1 MPSGLNDNLYLAP
14 MLTNAPLRW
23 MLCTVLLW
31 AGFATGSNA
40 QYGLD
45 YGFAIGTA
53 NYLGDIGG
61 DDLTRR
67 DFSADLH
74 WGQTK
79 LSSHVFVRYRLN
91 SVLAVRG
98 QVGTVFLEDYDN
110 LSTNVA
116 RVTRNAHFRNFVNEL
131 SARAEVSFFSS
142 PMITRYTSKLRVGMN
157 AYATLGITGFSHN
170 PQAQLNRDAAE
181 YHFAQGNI
189 ATNPTQL
196 NYDEWYDLR
205 DAGTETLTYGQ
216 LSMGVPLGLG
226 VSFEVNHQ
234 IRVGM
239 EFVWNL
245 TFTDYLDDVSN
256 TYADP
261 VDLTD
266 IERILSSPSSVVAS
280 PIVEYPSG
288 YPDAATYIASN
299 FNFVEGAEVPRGN
312 PDKNDTYGTLQVSV
326 SKVVMSSSNF
336 RRNNY
341 RSAKRRPTRKGS
353 SRMGRGRAKF

>member
-14 MLTNAPLRW
+14 MLINAPLRW

-205 DAGTETLTYGQ
+205 DAGTETLSYGQ

-245 TFTDYLDDVSN
+245 TFTDYLDDVSY
-256 TYADP
+256 TWADP
-261 VDLTD
+261 SSLTD
-266 IERILSSPSSVVAS
+266 IQFLLSNPSSAAVA
-280 PIVEYPSG
+280 E
-288 YPDAATYIASN
+288 AAGVDNPEAFLNSFRWNETHES
-299 FNFVEGAEVPRGN
+299 PRGN

>member
-1 MPSGLNDNLYLAP
+1 MPLGLNDNLYLAP
-14 MLTNAPLRW
+14 MLINAPLRW
-23 MLCTVLLW
+23 MLCTALLW
-31 AGFATGSNA
+31 AGIATGSNA

-74 WGQTK
+74 LGQTK

-205 DAGTETLTYGQ
+205 DAGTESLTYGQ

-245 TFTDYLDDVSN
+245 TFTDYLDDVSF
-256 TYADP
+256 TWADP
-261 VDLTD
+261 SSLTD
-266 IERILSSPSSVVAS
+266 IQFLLSNPSSAAVA
-280 PIVEYPSG
+280 E
-288 YPDAATYIASN
+288 AAGVDNPEAFLENFRWAETYDS
-299 FNFVEGAEVPRGN
+299 PRGN

>member
-1 MPSGLNDNLYLAP
+1 MPLGLSDNLYLGTMAKIAP
-14 MLTNAPLRW
+14 FRW
-23 MLCTVLLW
+23 MFCTALLW
-31 AGFATGSNA
+31 AGFVTGSTA
-40 QYGLD
+40 QYALD

-74 WGQTK
+74 LGQTK
-79 LSSHVFVRYRLN
+79 LSSHVFARYRLN

-110 LSTNVA
+110 LSTNAA

-131 SARAEVSFFSS
+131 SVRAEVSFFSN
-142 PMITRYTSKLRVGMN
+142 PMITRYTSKLRMGMN
-157 AYATLGITGFSHN
+157 AYATLGVTGFSHN

-189 ATNPTQL
+189 STNPTQL

-205 DAGTETLTYGQ
+205 DAGTETLSYGQ
-216 LSMGVPLGLG
+216 LSVGVPLGLG

-245 TFTDYLDDVSN
+245 TFTDYLDDVSF
-256 TYADP
+256 TWADP
-261 VDLTD
+261 SGLSD
-266 IERILSSPSSVVAS
+266 IQFLLSNPSSVVVA
-280 PIVEYPSG
+280 E
-288 YPDAATYIASN
+288 AAGVDNPEAFLDSFRWDEAYES
-299 FNFVEGAEVPRGN
+299 PRGN
-312 PDKNDTYGTLQVSV
+312 PEKNDTYGTLQVSV

-341 RSAKRRPTRKGS
+341 RSARKPSKRSRSRKGN
-353 SRMGRGRAKF
+353 SRMARGRAKF

>member
-1 MPSGLNDNLYLAP
+1 MPLGLNDNLYLAP
-14 MLTNAPLRW
+14 MLMNAPLRW
-23 MLCTVLLW
+23 MLCTALLW

-74 WGQTK
+74 LGQTK

-98 QVGTVFLEDYDN
+98 QFGTVFLEDYDN
-110 LSTNVA
+110 LSSNPA
-116 RVTRNAHFRNFVNEL
+116 RATRNAHFRNFVNEL

-189 ATNPTQL
+189 STNPTQL

-261 VDLTD
+261 EDLGD
-266 IERILSSPSSVVAS
+266 IELILSSPSNPAVAS
-280 PIVEYPSG
+280 AAG
-288 YPDAATYIASN
+288 YSDPEGTMYW
-299 FNFVEGAEVPRGN
+299 FNYSEQGPTIRGN
-312 PDKNDTYGTLQVSV
+312 PNKNDTYGTLQVSV

-341 RSAKRRPTRKGS
+341 RSARKPSKRSRTRKGS

>member
-1 MPSGLNDNLYLAP
+1 MPLGLNDNLYLAP
-14 MLTNAPLRW
+14 MLINAPLRW
-23 MLCTVLLW
+23 MLCTALLW

-74 WGQTK
+74 LGQTK

-98 QVGTVFLEDYDN
+98 QVGTVYLEDYDN
-110 LSTNVA
+110 LSSNPA
-116 RVTRNAHFRNFVNEL
+116 RSTRNAHFRNFVNEL

-189 ATNPTQL
+189 STNPTQL

-261 VDLTD
+261 KDLGD
-266 IERILSSPSSVVAS
+266 IELILSSPSNPVVAS
-280 PIVEYPSG
+280 AAG
-288 YPDAATYIASN
+288 YSDPEGTMYW
-299 FNFVEGAEVPRGN
+299 FNYSDQGPTIRGN

-341 RSAKRRPTRKGS
+341 RSARKPSKRSRTRKGS

>member
-1 MPSGLNDNLYLAP
+1 MPLGLNDNLYLAP
-14 MLTNAPLRW
+14 MLINAPLRW
-23 MLCTVLLW
+23 MLCTALLW

-74 WGQTK
+74 LGQTK

-91 SVLAVRG
+91 SVLALRG

-245 TFTDYLDDVSN
+245 TFTDYLDDVSY
-256 TYADP
+256 TWADP
-261 VDLTD
+261 SSLTD
-266 IERILSSPSSVVAS
+266 IQFLLSNPSSAAVA
-280 PIVEYPSG
+280 E
-288 YPDAATYIASN
+288 AAGVDNPEAFLNSFRWDEAYES
-299 FNFVEGAEVPRGN
+299 PRGN

-341 RSAKRRPTRKGS
+341 RSARKPSKRSRTRKGN

>member
-1 MPSGLNDNLYLAP
+1 MPLGLKDNLYLAP
-14 MLTNAPLRW
+14 MPVNAPLRW
-23 MLCTVLLW
+23 MLCTALLW

-74 WGQTK
+74 LGQTK

-98 QVGTVFLEDYDN
+98 QVGTVYLEDYDN
-110 LSTNVA
+110 LSSNPA
-116 RVTRNAHFRNFVNEL
+116 RATRNAHFRNFVNEL
-131 SARAEVSFFSS
+131 SVRAEVSFFSN
-142 PMITRYTSKLRVGMN
+142 PMITRYTSKLRMGMN
-157 AYATLGITGFSHN
+157 AYATLGVTGFSHN

-216 LSMGVPLGLG
+216 LSMGMPLGLG

-245 TFTDYLDDVSN
+245 TFTDYLDDVSF
-256 TYADP
+256 TWADP
-261 VDLTD
+261 SGLSD
-266 IERILSSPSSVVAS
+266 IQFLLSNPSSVVVA
-280 PIVEYPSG
+280 E
-288 YPDAATYIASN
+288 AAGVDNPEAFLNSFRWDEAYDS
-299 FNFVEGAEVPRGN
+299 PRGN

-341 RSAKRRPTRKGS
+341 RSARKPSKRSRKRKGN

>member
-1 MPSGLNDNLYLAP
+1 MPLGLKDNLYLAP
-14 MLTNAPLRW
+14 MLINAPLRW
-23 MLCTVLLW
+23 MLCTALLW
-31 AGFATGSNA
+31 AGFATGSDA

-74 WGQTK
+74 LGQTK

-98 QVGTVFLEDYDN
+98 QVGTVYLEDYDN
-110 LSTNVA
+110 LSTNAA

-245 TFTDYLDDVSN
+245 TFTDYLDDVSF
-256 TYADP
+256 TWADP
-261 VDLTD
+261 SGLSD
-266 IERILSSPSSVVAS
+266 IQFLLSNPSSAAVAEAAG
-280 PIVEYPSG
+280 VENPEAFLNSFRWDEAYES
-288 YPDAATYIASN
+288 
-299 FNFVEGAEVPRGN
+299 PRGN

-341 RSAKRRPTRKGS
+341 RSARKPSKRSRTRKGS

>member
-1 MPSGLNDNLYLAP
+1 MPLGLNDNLYLAP
-14 MLTNAPLRW
+14 MLINAPLRW
-23 MLCTVLLW
+23 MLCTALLW
-31 AGFATGSNA
+31 AGIATGSNA

-74 WGQTK
+74 LGQTK

-245 TFTDYLDDVSN
+245 TFTDYLDDVSY
-256 TYADP
+256 TWADP
-261 VDLTD
+261 SSLTD
-266 IERILSSPSSVVAS
+266 IQFLLSNPSSAAVA
-280 PIVEYPSG
+280 E
-288 YPDAATYIASN
+288 AAGVDNPEAFLNSFRWDEAYES
-299 FNFVEGAEVPRGN
+299 PRGN

>member
-1 MPSGLNDNLYLAP
+1 
-14 MLTNAPLRW
+14 
-23 MLCTVLLW
+23 
-31 AGFATGSNA
+31 
-40 QYGLD
+40 
-45 YGFAIGTA
+45 
-53 NYLGDIGG
+53 
-61 DDLTRR
+61 
-67 DFSADLH
+67 
-74 WGQTK
+74 
-79 LSSHVFVRYRLN
+79 
-91 SVLAVRG
+91 
-98 QVGTVFLEDYDN
+98 
-110 LSTNVA
+110 
-116 RVTRNAHFRNFVNEL
+116 
-131 SARAEVSFFSS
+131 
-142 PMITRYTSKLRVGMN
+142 MN

-216 LSMGVPLGLG
+216 LSMGVPLGLV

-245 TFTDYLDDVSN
+245 TFTDYLDDVSY
-256 TYADP
+256 TWADP
-261 VDLTD
+261 SSLTD
-266 IERILSSPSSVVAS
+266 IQFLLSNPSSAAVA
-280 PIVEYPSG
+280 E
-288 YPDAATYIASN
+288 AAGVDNPEAFLNSFRWDQAYES
-299 FNFVEGAEVPRGN
+299 PRGN

-336 RRNNY
+336 RRNNS
-341 RSAKRRPTRKGS
+341 RSASRRPTRKGS

>member
-1 MPSGLNDNLYLAP
+1 MPLGLNDNLYLSP
-14 MLTNAPLRW
+14 MLINAPLRW
-23 MLCTVLLW
+23 MLCTAILW
-31 AGFATGSNA
+31 AGIATGSNA

-74 WGQTK
+74 LGQTK

-205 DAGTETLTYGQ
+205 DAGTESLTYGQ

-245 TFTDYLDDVSN
+245 TFTDYLDDVSF
-256 TYADP
+256 TWADP
-261 VDLTD
+261 SGLSD
-266 IERILSSPSSVVAS
+266 IQFLLSNPSSVVVA
-280 PIVEYPSG
+280 E
-288 YPDAATYIASN
+288 AAGVDNPEAFLNSFRWDEAYES
-299 FNFVEGAEVPRGN
+299 PRGN

-341 RSAKRRPTRKGS
+341 RSARTHSKRSRTGKGS

>member
-1 MPSGLNDNLYLAP
+1 MPLGLNDNLYLAP
-14 MLTNAPLRW
+14 MLINAPLRW
-23 MLCTVLLW
+23 MLCTALLW

-91 SVLAVRG
+91 SVFAVRG
-98 QVGTVFLEDYDN
+98 QVGTVYLEDYDN
-110 LSTNVA
+110 LSSNPA
-116 RVTRNAHFRNFVNEL
+116 RSTRNAHFRNFVNEL

-261 VDLTD
+261 KDLGD
-266 IERILSSPSSVVAS
+266 IELILSSPSNPAVAS
-280 PIVEYPSG
+280 AAG
-288 YPDAATYIASN
+288 YSDPEGTMYW
-299 FNFVEGAEVPRGN
+299 FNYSDQGPTIRGN

-341 RSAKRRPTRKGS
+341 RSARKPSKRSRTRKGN

>member
-1 MPSGLNDNLYLAP
+1 
-14 MLTNAPLRW
+14 
-23 MLCTVLLW
+23 MLCTALLW

-74 WGQTK
+74 LGQTK

-98 QVGTVFLEDYDN
+98 QIGTVFLEDYDN
-110 LSTNVA
+110 LSSNPSRA
-116 RVTRNAHFRNFVNEL
+116 TRNAHFRNFVNEL

-170 PQAQLNRDAAE
+170 PQAQLDRDAAE

-261 VDLTD
+261 KDLGD
-266 IERILSSPSSVVAS
+266 IELILSSPSNPAVAS
-280 PIVEYPSG
+280 AAG
-288 YPDAATYIASN
+288 YSDPEGTMYW
-299 FNFVEGAEVPRGN
+299 FNYSDQGPTIRGN

>member
-1 MPSGLNDNLYLAP
+1 MPLGLNDNLYLSP
-14 MLTNAPLRW
+14 MLINAPLRW
-23 MLCTVLLW
+23 MLCTAILW
-31 AGFATGSNA
+31 AGIATGSNA

-61 DDLTRR
+61 DDLTRQ

-74 WGQTK
+74 LGQTK

-110 LSTNVA
+110 LSTNAA

-131 SARAEVSFFSS
+131 SVRAEVSFFSN
-142 PMITRYTSKLRVGMN
+142 PMITRYTSKLRMGMN
-157 AYATLGITGFSHN
+157 AYATLGVTGFSHN

-189 ATNPTQL
+189 STNPTQL

-205 DAGTETLTYGQ
+205 DAGTETLSYGQ
-216 LSMGVPLGLG
+216 LSVGVPLGLG

-245 TFTDYLDDVSN
+245 TFTDYLDDVSF
-256 TYADP
+256 TWADP
-261 VDLTD
+261 SGLSD
-266 IERILSSPSSVVAS
+266 IQFLLSNPSSVVVA
-280 PIVEYPSG
+280 E
-288 YPDAATYIASN
+288 AAGVDNPEAFLNSFRWDEAYES
-299 FNFVEGAEVPRGN
+299 PRGN

-341 RSAKRRPTRKGS
+341 RSARKPSKRSRTRKGN